1 MTQMSADEEDKMA
14 SHQKA
19 MDDRQSGLVKVTE
32 AARPDGGMAETG
44 EMPGVAPTPAPP
56 MNTSPAGPA
65 PGTMPTHAM
74 DATETRPPPPGG
86 EMPRPPMT

>member
-32 AARPDGGMAETG
+32 AARPDGGMTESG
-44 EMPGVAPTPAPP
+44 EMPGIAPTPGQR
-56 MNTSPAGPA
+56 MTSSLAGPA
-65 PGTMPTHAM
+65 PVTMPTHAM
-74 DATETRPPPPGG
+74 DATESPPSPTGG